1 MSQILKTPALVLH
14 GIRWSESSKIVHL
27 FTSEKGYVKA
37 IARGALRPKSP
48 FRGILENL
56 NQVEVILNIK
66 EGRGL
71 QHLSQ
76 ASLLNSFSR
85 IRENLEATTVAY
97 AICELLRSTVREN
110 EPSQPLFTF
119 TMQLM
124 NELNTSLPAPVF
136 LFLIRYLLHLSEY
149 LGFAWNFHQCGVCK
163 KPPQNFPVR
172 ADMVNGSIYC
182 PTCASR
188 VQNKTIPLSS
198 SQWHLLESLHQASP
212 SPPWPTEIAFF
223 PLIDLL
229 LSHLSY
235 HTEQNLQL
243 KSLKLYRR

>member
-1 MSQILKTPALVLH
+1 MLQILKTPALVLH

-71 QHLSQ
+71 QHLAQ
-76 ASLLNSFSR
+76 ASLLNPFSQ
-85 IRENLEATTVAY
+85 IRENLEATAVAY

-110 EPSQPLFTF
+110 EPSQTLFNF
-119 TMQLM
+119 TVQLL
-124 NELNTSLPAPVF
+124 NELNTSLPAPAL
-136 LFLIRYLLHLSEY
+136 LFLIRYLLHLSHL
-149 LGFAWNFHQCGVCK
+149 LGFAWNLQQCGVCK
-163 KPPQNFPVR
+163 KPPQNFPLR
-172 ADMVNGSIYC
+172 ADIVNGSIYC
-182 PTCASR
+182 NSCAPH
-188 VQNKTIPLSS
+188 VQTKTVPLSLQ
-198 SQWHLLESLHQASP
+198 QWRLLKSLHQASP
-212 SPPWPTEIAFF
+212 SPPWPTEIAFS

-243 KSLKLYRR
+243 KSLKLYLR